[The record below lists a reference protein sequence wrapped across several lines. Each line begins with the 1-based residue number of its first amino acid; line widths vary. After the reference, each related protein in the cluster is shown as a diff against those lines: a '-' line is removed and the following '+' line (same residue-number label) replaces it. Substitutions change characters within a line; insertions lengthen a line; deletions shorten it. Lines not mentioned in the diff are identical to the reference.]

1 MVHTEPVLD
10 IRNPKEREQYFFTL
24 YEETFPLVAKFVA
37 HRGGSFQDAKD
48 IFQDSLIIFYEKMTG
63 DKLAINVSHEFY
75 IVGIAKNLWLRKFKD
90 DNKKVALSEMER
102 NITLPEDFIEPLEN
116 KLTSLLELVGSKC
129 LNLLRA
135 FYYDNLPLQQIKDT
149 FGFSNVHSA
158 SVQKHKCI
166 EKMRNTIQEKSIG
179 YEDFN

>member
-48 IFQDSLIIFYEKMTG
+48 IFQDSLIIFYEKMACE
-63 DKLAINVSHEFY
+63 KFAINVSREFY

-90 DNKKVALSEMER
+90 DSRKVGLSEMER
-102 NITLPEDFIEPLEN
+102 NIDIPEDFIDTAEN
-116 KLTSLLELVGSKC
+116 KLTSVL
-129 LNLLRA
+129 
-135 FYYDNLPLQQIKDT
+135 
-149 FGFSNVHSA
+149 
-158 SVQKHKCI
+158 
-166 EKMRNTIQEKSIG
+166 
-179 YEDFN
+179 